1 MAFFRAFASDRY
13 CSILYGR
20 SRIPNHGGTS
30 GFGSATKRSELRF
43 FRGPLLGLNMV
54 GSPPPLN
61 STPSRITRG
70 HRRRDRRRPPSH
82 NVLGDVRGVFRG
94 GLNHDIRTGAP
105 GSLQFCVLETR
116 CITTHISKGVR
127 ARAHATVTPES
138 DGLHSMGLL
147 SSPTQKFLL
156 CLVSSAAEV

>member
-1 MAFFRAFASDRY
+1 
-13 CSILYGR
+13 L
-20 SRIPNHGGTS
+20 
-30 GFGSATKRSELRF
+30 KRSFFSAPSSCSSEL
-43 FRGPLLGLNMV
+43 GPV
-54 GSPPPLN
+54 GSDPRPNARASLFSRTLAWPEHGRKTPPLN
-61 STPSRITRG
+61 STPSRIHGGTG
-70 HRRRDRRRPPSH
+70 RRDRRRPPSH
-82 NVLGDVRGVFRG
+82 NLLGDVRGVFRG

-147 SSPTQKFLL
+147 SSPTQKFYL